1 MGRKVVYCPHVG
13 GFELSPKAIKRYFE
27 LAHPEIT
34 LYFYKKSYDKNNNE
48 WYHKINLEDIKRSDH
63 FISIFSVD
71 LGESV
76 KVKDISDEVY
86 RDHYIPTYGF
96 NDTLSR
102 HDPKLIQVVEEL
114 GGKEASGSYG
124 ELEIKDIGDS
134 KYHLYMSDETDA
146 EWIITELPEG
156 FWK

>member
-34 LYFYKKSYDKNNNE
+34 LYFYKESYDENHNE
-48 WYHKINLEDIKRSDH
+48 LYHRINLEDIKDPIH
-63 FISIFSVD
+63 FITIFSVD
-71 LGESV
+71 LGELV
-76 KVKDISDEVY
+76 KAKDISVEVY
-86 RDHYIPTYGF
+86 RDHHILTY
-96 NDTLSR
+96 DLKYTLSR

-114 GGKEASGSYG
+114 GGKEASGNYG

-134 KYHLYMSDETDA
+134 KYHLCMSDETEA
-146 EWIITELPEG
+146 EFITELPEG